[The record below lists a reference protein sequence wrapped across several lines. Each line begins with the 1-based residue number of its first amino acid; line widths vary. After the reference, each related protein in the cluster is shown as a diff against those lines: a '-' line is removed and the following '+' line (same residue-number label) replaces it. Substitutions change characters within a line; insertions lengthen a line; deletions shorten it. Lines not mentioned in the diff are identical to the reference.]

1 MNVKKCIIVREVI
14 WDASVSEF
22 VSVKLSETRK
32 KLKLR
37 TRLQVGKNVW
47 LDNYLSTCVWIFKLT
62 PTPSGHYTFSFFHLN
77 GNHYLFP
84 DCLSLINLGTSA
96 QKSTSLIFPMNIL
109 LRFHSIIPFLKKFGI
124 LNLNN
129 ETLISY

>member
-1 MNVKKCIIVREVI
+1 MQKMYYYTREVI
-14 WDASVSEF
+14 CNASVSEL

-37 TRLQVGKNVW
+37 TRLQVGKSVW

-62 PTPSGHYTFSFFHLN
+62 RTPSGHYTFSFFHLN

-96 QKSTSLIFPMNIL
+96 QKNTSLIFPIKIL
-109 LRFHSIIPFLKKFGI
+109 LRFHPTTPFRKNLEYSIWI
-124 LNLNN
+124 ND
-129 ETLISY
+129 ETLILD